1 MSNLII
7 PVEGSCVEQLGI
19 ENAIQ
24 EAQQLH
30 QLLNVEEHHSVG
42 IYADFSASR
51 EKVSP
56 AKFHFCCSAVR
67 TEWEFLERELVSHGY
82 LKINEHSDKEGDLW
96 RDFQKDNIL
105 LSLQQNRI

>member
-1 MSNLII
+1 MNGLSI
-7 PVEGSCVEQLGI
+7 PVEGSLTEQLGM
-19 ENAIQ
+19 ENVIQ

-30 QLLNVEEHHSVG
+30 QLFNVEDHHSVG
-42 IYADFSASR
+42 IYADFSIFR
-51 EKVSP
+51 ERVSS
-56 AKFHFCCSAVR
+56 AKFHLCCSAVNA
-67 TEWEFLERELVSHGY
+67 EWQVLERELVSQGY